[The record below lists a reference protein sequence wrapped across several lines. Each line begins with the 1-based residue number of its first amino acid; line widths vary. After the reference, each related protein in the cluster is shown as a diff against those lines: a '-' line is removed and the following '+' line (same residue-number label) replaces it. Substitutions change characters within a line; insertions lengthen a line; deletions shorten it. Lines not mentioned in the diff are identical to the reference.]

1 MNYSFLLVGLTVVLA
16 GTYFDTVVSKDA
28 ALETVSKHGRLHV
41 EGVNLMDE
49 HGERVQ
55 LKGMS
60 LFWSVWM
67 PQFYNQ
73 ATVDGI
79 KTYCHSNIVRAVMA
93 IDTKDGGY
101 LTDPDYETQ
110 LTEAVI
116 EAAIKD
122 DIYVLIDWQDFE
134 AENHLEE
141 SLGFFDYISKKYA
154 SYPNI
159 IYEPYNEPISL
170 NWSTVVKP
178 YHEAVIKT
186 IRANDPDNL
195 IVLGTPWYSQRLD
208 LAAADPVTGQTNIM
222 YSLHYYANT
231 HQQELRDIT
240 AAAIE
245 TGLPVFVSEYGTV
258 NSDATA
264 PVNVSESRLW
274 WDFLEE
280 RGMSY
285 VNYDI
290 SDKDEGASALIPGTT
305 AEQTCQ
311 EEYLTESGRLVVEQ
325 NKS

>member
-1 MNYSFLLVGLTVVLA
+1 MNYLLICAISGCISIVLA
-16 GTYFDTVVSKDA
+16 SDA
-28 ALETVSKHGRLHV
+28 ALDTVSKHGRLHV

-110 LTEAVI
+110 LVEAVI
-116 EAAIKD
+116 EAAIQD

-134 AENHLEE
+134 AENHLQE

-154 SYPNI
+154 GYPNI
-159 IYEPYNEPISL
+159 IYEPYNEPITEEWSSL
-170 NWSTVVKP
+170 VKP
-178 YHEAVIKT
+178 YHEAVIQT

-195 IVLGTPWYSQRLD
+195 IVLGTPLYSTRLD
-208 LAAADPVTGQTNIM
+208 LAAADPITDQSNIM
-222 YSLHYYANT
+222 YSVHFYAGT
-231 HQQELRDIT
+231 HKQALRDTT
-240 AAAIE
+240 AAAIQA
-245 TGLPVFVSEYGTV
+245 GLPVFVSEYGTV
-258 NSDATA
+258 NADATA
-264 PVNVSESRLW
+264 PVDVTESELW
-274 WDFLEE
+274 YSFLEE

-311 EEYLTESGRLVVEQ
+311 EAYLTESGKLVVSH
-325 NKS
+325 NKA